1 MRSSTILLGTI
12 GLVIFVA
19 VSCLVSEF
27 QWAEKGEKADSLRQL
42 IGLPSLAVGNLNPS
56 ARNPGLELLCTS
68 LYDSPGGYCNYFT
81 FGVSFVPFKI
91 ADNITVSDY
100 P

>member
-1 MRSSTILLGTI
+1 MRTSMILLGTI
-12 GLVIFVA
+12 GLVIFVT
-19 VSCLVSEF
+19 VSCLASEY
-27 QWAEKGEKADSLRQL
+27 QWAEKEDKTDSLRQL
-42 IGLPSLAVGNLNPS
+42 TGLPSLAVGNLNPS

-68 LYDSPGGYCNYFT
+68 IYDSPGGYCNYFT
-81 FGVSFVPFKI
+81 SGVSFVPFKT